1 MFRKRLRQ
9 LDEVL
14 RSAANVTVTEDL
26 LEGAS
31 ATLEIRDIAKVNLA
45 LLDAFMH
52 NFLACYLKLRPS
64 LIISKSR

>member
-31 ATLEIRDIAKVNLA
+31 VTLEIRDLAKVNLV
-45 LLDAFMH
+45 LLDYFMH
-52 NFLACYLKLRPS
+52 NVFVC
-64 LIISKSR
+64 

>member
-31 ATLEIRDIAKVNLA
+31 ATLEIRDLAKVNLA
-45 LLDAFMH
+45 LWGAFMH
-52 NFLACYLKLRPS
+52 SFLAC
-64 LIISKSR
+64 

>member
-1 MFRKRLRQ
+1 MARKGSRVFRKRLRQ

-31 ATLEIRDIAKVNLA
+31 ATLEIRDLAKVTIVVQSFVYLAFASLFNL
-45 LLDAFMH
+45 
-52 NFLACYLKLRPS
+52 S
-64 LIISKSR
+64 